1 MRLWAILVTLT
12 LTAPLVTAAPR
23 GVLGKTCRIDF
34 TSTLVLA
41 RSCANSIHESQPILD
56 RIGDFCVADYLAEL
70 DKVHPV
76 RYSTRFSLRLHRTS
90 SCLPTSDNHGERMLS
105 ASATERA
112 SASFMTSDGTQIG
125 KRWSGQY
132 RTWDESEPTDNSV

>member
-1 MRLWAILVTLT
+1 MRDSGDVCGTRNTQVDQEFFGLF
-12 LTAPLVTAAPR
+12 
-23 GVLGKTCRIDF
+23 LGETVSAYDWR
-34 TSTLVLA
+34 
-41 RSCANSIHESQPILD
+41 D
-56 RIGDFCVADYLAEL
+56 RIGDFCVADYLVEL
-70 DKVHPV
+70 EKVHPV
-76 RYSTRFSLRLHRTS
+76 RYSTRFNLSLHRTS